1 MNDTPTQERTMQVK
15 VTDRNGKVVFFA
27 VAKTR
32 RGLNKKQRK
41 ALAKAKAKL
50 AREVV

>member
-1 MNDTPTQERTMQVK
+1 MQVK

-32 RGLNKKQRK
+32 RGLNAKQRK
-41 ALAKAKAKL
+41 QLDKVRAT
-50 AREVV
+50 RQ